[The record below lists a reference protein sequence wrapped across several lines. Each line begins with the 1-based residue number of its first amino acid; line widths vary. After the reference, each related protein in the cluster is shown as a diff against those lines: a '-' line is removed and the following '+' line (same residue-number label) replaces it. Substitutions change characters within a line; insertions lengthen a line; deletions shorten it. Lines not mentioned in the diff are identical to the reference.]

1 MDSGTSLTPKT
12 LNIKGKVFTFY
23 EPKVMGIL
31 NVTPDSFFDGGK
43 YSNEEEISSRIHQ
56 MVAEGVDII
65 DVGGQSTRPGATY
78 VDEEEELFRVI
89 PVIMSI
95 KKLYPEMLVSIDTF
109 RSNVAQTAVKYGA
122 DLVNDVSSGRMD
134 EKMLPLV
141 ASLSV
146 PYIAMHSRGT
156 SETMTKLSDY
166 QDITLEIVQF
176 FAHKIREL
184 QQLGVHDIVID
195 PGFGFAKNVDQNY
208 ELLKNIEYLQV
219 LKKPVMVGISRKSMV
234 YKSLGI
240 SPEAALNGTSILNTY
255 AILKGADILRVHDV
269 LEAKQAIKLCKKL
282 L

>member
-1 MDSGTSLTPKT
+1 MDKNTPSFRKT
-12 LNIKGKVFTFY
+12 LNIKGKIFAFD

-31 NVTPDSFFDGGK
+31 NTTPDSFFDGGK
-43 YSNEEEISSRIHQ
+43 YSNEEEITNRIHQ
-56 MVAEGVDII
+56 MVTEGVDII
-65 DVGGQSTRPGATY
+65 DVGGQSTRPGAAY

-109 RSNVAQTAVKYGA
+109 RAQVAQTAVKYGA
-122 DLVNDVSSGRMD
+122 DLVNDISAGSLDTRM
-134 EKMLPLV
+134 LTQV

-156 SETMTKLSDY
+156 SQTMTKLNQYEDM
-166 QDITLEIVQF
+166 TTEILQF

-184 QQLGVHDIVID
+184 HLLGIHDVVVD

-219 LKKPVMVGISRKSMV
+219 LEKPIMVGISRKSMV
-234 YKSLGI
+234 YKTLGI
-240 SPEAALNGTSILNTY
+240 RPEAALNGTSILNTY
-255 AILKGADILRVHDV
+255 ALLKGADILRVHDV
-269 LEAKQAIKLCKKL
+269 LEAKQAIKLCGKL
-282 L
+282 A